1 VHVFDPG
8 RFPYSAQRR
17 FTPGPAPVAALQNH
31 LHTTGLE
38 RVVLVQ
44 PSVYGTDNTCLVD
57 ALGQLGTQAR
67 GVAVVGPD
75 TPDTALAALDAAGVV
90 AARLNLVV
98 GKHPD
103 HTSALAQWRTL
114 DARLPRHWHLQLHV
128 TLDTLVALSDGIAR
142 SGRACVLDHLG
153 LPAVAAGTQA
163 PAWQQLLQLAQDGS
177 LFVKLSGP
185 YLSSQTAA
193 PHHDLQ
199 PFVQSLATAAP
210 GALLWGSNWPHT
222 QGTQRQAHTPAS
234 AIEPFR
240 VVDDRTWLDTCSRWL
255 GAARQHL
262 PHANAVQLY
271 GFDTTA
277 P

>member
-1 VHVFDPG
+1 
-8 RFPYSAQRR
+8 
-17 FTPGPAPVAALQNH
+17 VAALQNH

-57 ALGQLGTQAR
+57 ALGQLGARAR